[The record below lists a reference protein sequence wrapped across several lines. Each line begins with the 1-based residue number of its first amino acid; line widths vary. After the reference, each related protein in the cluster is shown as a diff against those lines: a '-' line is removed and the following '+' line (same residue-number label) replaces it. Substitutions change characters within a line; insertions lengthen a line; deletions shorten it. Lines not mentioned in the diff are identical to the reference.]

1 MVLSASAPHT
11 HTMHFADIISGGL
24 RVESCGPVDERWLE
38 ACRAAVDRQR
48 GGDARHTELDEMDAP
63 TRALVAGGADR
74 LVAAVGARHERF
86 RVALARAFVITYDAD
101 DAVSSHDVH
110 VDPRVDVT
118 LNVPLT
124 PDDEYDGG
132 ELFFRLS
139 NERSQMIDAKS
150 DEQPEIMKL
159 VEGRFLRHSTG
170 VPRTTG
176 GECAFLRQRRGRAL
190 VHSGAAPHGATALER
205 GRRANLILW
214 CVRVHA
220 LPRWGQAPDDVRRA
234 VVDFSHWRDMLSLA
248 ATSKAERRL
257 VLPFWK
263 VDRAR
268 QALISRYVAA
278 ARLGLGMRMNAVV
291 NNAATA
297 VAMGVHA
304 AVGGADDISSTIRG
318 IAAVIKD
325 LWDSG
330 RTSVILANPD
340 LAAALD
346 RNRES
351 RARSIVP
358 EVLVHVFLEDPSLS
372 YVDKRRRGIFSW
384 AMSLT
389 IADDAPA
396 RVGWIRE
403 GAGELSFAT
412 SGDWT
417 SPRLY

>member
-1 MVLSASAPHT
+1 MR
-11 HTMHFADIISGGL
+11 FEDIISGGL

-110 VDPRVDVT
+110 VDPRVDIT

-139 NERSQMIDAKS
+139 NERSQMIDVKG
-150 DEQPEIMKL
+150 DEEPEIAKL
-159 VEGRFLRHSTG
+159 VEGRFLRHYTG
-170 VPRTTG
+170 ATRTTG
-176 GECAFLRQRRGRAL
+176 SSECAFLRQFRGRAL
-190 VHSGAAPHGATALER
+190 VHSGAAPHGATALAR

-263 VDRAR
+263 VDRVR
-268 QALISRYVAA
+268 QALVSRYVAA
-278 ARLGLGMRMNAVV
+278 AKLGLGMSVNAVV
-291 NNAATA
+291 NNAAAA

-318 IAAVIKD
+318 VAAVVKD
-325 LWDSG
+325 LWDSE
-330 RTSVILANPD
+330 RTWANVADPD
-340 LAAALD
+340 LAAAIV

-351 RARSIVP
+351 RARSLVP
-358 EVLVHVFLEDPSLS
+358 EVLVHVFLDDPS

-389 IADDAPA
+389 ISWNCPSLVSIDNDTQA
-396 RVGWIRE
+396 
-403 GAGELSFAT
+403 
-412 SGDWT
+412 
-417 SPRLY
+417 

>member
-1 MVLSASAPHT
+1 MR
-11 HTMHFADIISGGL
+11 FEDIISGGL

-110 VDPRVDVT
+110 VDPRVDIT

-150 DEQPEIMKL
+150 DAEPEIVKL
-159 VEGRFLRHSTG
+159 VIGRLLRHDSR
-170 VPRTTG
+170 VPSRTVC
-176 GECAFLRQRRGRAL
+176 ECAFLRQRRGRAL

-220 LPRWGQAPDDVRRA
+220 FPRWGQAPDDVRRA
-234 VVDFSHWRDMLSLA
+234 VVEFSHWRDMLSLA

-263 VDRAR
+263 VDRVR

-278 ARLGLGMRMNAVV
+278 AKLGLGMRMNAVV
-291 NNAATA
+291 NNAAAA
-297 VAMGVHA
+297 VAMGVNA

-318 IAAVIKD
+318 VAAVVKD
-325 LWDSG
+325 LFNAESPIAGTTD
-330 RTSVILANPD
+330 PD
-340 LAAALD
+340 LAAARLAA
-346 RNRES
+346 REN
-351 RARSIVP
+351 RARSTVP
-358 EVLVHVFLEDPSLS
+358 EVLVHVFLEDPS
-372 YVDKRRRGIFSW
+372 YVRKRRRGIFSW
-384 AMSLT
+384 AMSLA
-389 IADDAPA
+389 ISDDAPA
-396 RVGWIRE
+396 RIGWIRE
-403 GAGELSFAT
+403 GAGGPSFA
-412 SGDWT
+412 SSRGAP
-417 SPRLY
+417 SPCLY

>member
-1 MVLSASAPHT
+1 M
-11 HTMHFADIISGGL
+11 
-24 RVESCGPVDERWLE
+24 
-38 ACRAAVDRQR
+38 
-48 GGDARHTELDEMDAP
+48 
-63 TRALVAGGADR
+63 
-74 LVAAVGARHERF
+74 
-86 RVALARAFVITYDAD
+86 
-101 DAVSSHDVH
+101 
-110 VDPRVDVT
+110 
-118 LNVPLT
+118 
-124 PDDEYDGG
+124 
-132 ELFFRLS
+132 
-139 NERSQMIDAKS
+139 
-150 DEQPEIMKL
+150 
-159 VEGRFLRHSTG
+159 
-170 VPRTTG
+170 
-176 GECAFLRQRRGRAL
+176 
-190 VHSGAAPHGATALER
+190 
-205 GRRANLILW
+205 
-214 CVRVHA
+214 
-220 LPRWGQAPDDVRRA
+220 RRA

-330 RTSVILANPD
+330 RTSVILADPD